1 MKKLILFAFVLLSLS
16 VNSWA
21 QIKIALL
28 EPRVGE
34 GSTDVSSMEKA
45 MVRGELRKAIV
56 NHGGYEAFTRADID
70 QLMKEQDF
78 QRTGMVNETDIKR
91 LGEMSGADYI
101 CISTLSKSQAEFYV
115 EAYLINVETGSISN
129 PASQYGELVGGKL
142 ANMLPVCQ
150 SLAKELISNAGKTS
164 VAGTYG
170 KSADKDSVAVGG
182 VLGSGKPLTY
192 DRGRLYDGVEK
203 LKKKQLRTIL
213 SPDEYFSYRS
223 GRRLRNWGNVM
234 FFAGIPISVAVGC
247 LLLEWTHDE
256 ENLLYVGGGGTVGF
270 VAIGITLKAVGKNK
284 IKKVAQNYNARNMLT
299 LNPTTVGFS
308 DGLGH
313 THLAPG
319 LSLSFNF

>member
-16 VNSWA
+16 VNSLA

-142 ANMLPVCQ
+142 ANMLLVCQ

-164 VAGTYG
+164 VARTYG

-182 VLGSGKPLTY
+182 VLGSGKPLTS

-203 LKKKQLRTIL
+203 LNKTQLRTIL
-213 SPDEYFSYRS
+213 SPDEYFSYCS
-223 GRRLRNWGNVM
+223 GRRMRNWGNVM

-247 LLLEWTHDE
+247 LIGYE
-256 ENLLYVGGGGTVGF
+256 EGAIVGGAGAVAF
-270 VAIGITLKAVGKNK
+270 VATGITLKAVGKNK

-313 THLAPG
+313 THLAQG

>member
-142 ANMLPVCQ
+142 ANMLLVCQ

-164 VAGTYG
+164 VARTYG

-182 VLGSGKPLTY
+182 VLGSGNPLTF

-203 LKKKQLRTIL
+203 LNKTQLRTIL
-213 SPDEYFSYRS
+213 SPDEYFSYCS
-223 GRRLRNWGNVM
+223 GRRMRNWGNVM
-234 FFAGIPISVAVGC
+234 FFAGIPILVAVGG
-247 LLLEWTHDE
+247 LIGDDPGAI
-256 ENLLYVGGGGTVGF
+256 VGGAGA
-270 VAIGITLKAVGKNK
+270 VATGITLKAVGKNK

>member
-142 ANMLPVCQ
+142 ANMLLVCQ

-164 VAGTYG
+164 VARTYG
-170 KSADKDSVAVGG
+170 KSADNDSVAVGG
-182 VLGSGKPLTY
+182 VLGSGKPLTS

-203 LKKKQLRTIL
+203 LDKTQLRTIL
-213 SPDEYFSYRS
+213 SPDEYFSYCS
-223 GRRLRNWGNVM
+223 GRRMRNWGNVM
-234 FFAGIPISVAVGC
+234 FFAGIPISVAVGG
-247 LLLEWTHDE
+247 LIGDDAGAI
-256 ENLLYVGGGGTVGF
+256 VGGAGA
-270 VAIGITLKAVGKNK
+270 VATGITLKAVGKNK

>member
-16 VNSWA
+16 VNSLA

-142 ANMLPVCQ
+142 ANMLLVCQ

-164 VAGTYG
+164 VARTYG

-203 LKKKQLRTIL
+203 LNKTQLRTIL
-213 SPDEYFSYRS
+213 SPDEYFSYCS
-223 GRRLRNWGNVM
+223 GRRMRNWGNVM
-234 FFAGIPISVAVGC
+234 FFAAITISVAVGGFTG
-247 LLLEWTHDE
+247 EAAGAI
-256 ENLLYVGGGGTVGF
+256 VGGAGA
-270 VAIGITLKAVGKNK
+270 VATGITLKAVGKNK